1 MDMSIFDGYDVI
13 ADNGEYI
20 VVSMP
25 EGHRCSYGVWGC
37 KICTVVIRRA
47 PNGTLSCDEWDGGVP
62 RTDALTIED
71 QLTIESIIV
80 SAERLKKRD
89 ADYAALIEMLKE
101 EPQQQQQQ
109 LQPQQHHV
117 LDICEMQ
124 IAERR

>member
-1 MDMSIFDGYDVI
+1 MDMSIFDGHDVI

-20 VVSMP
+20 VASMP
-25 EGHRCSYGVWGC
+25 ERQRCSYGVWGC

-47 PNGTLSCDEWDGGVP
+47 PSGELSVDEWTSDGWLCEK
-62 RTDALTIED
+62 LTTED
-71 QLTIESIIV
+71 ELTIESIIV

-101 EPQQQQQQ
+101 EPQQQP
-109 LQPQQHHV
+109 QPQQHHV